1 MTRLLAAIIM
11 LTFAC
16 SAIGETLK
24 PTIPADSI
32 YQHAA
37 SFSDQHSKEFKLA
50 DRRGRPQLVAMFY
63 TSCQYVCPLIIDS
76 AKGVEHALTEKER
89 SGLAILLVSIDPARD
104 DTAALR
110 SVFDKRKLE
119 APRWTLART
128 DESSVRMLAALLGV
142 RYRALVDGEFNH
154 TSAMFLLDG
163 EGRKLASSAKLGSV
177 PDPDFLADVRA
188 ALAAHQREPE
198 SSLDAH

>member
-1 MTRLLAAIIM
+1 MIRSLAAIIM
-11 LTFAC
+11 LVFAC
-16 SAIGETLK
+16 AAIGGSVN
-24 PTIPADSI
+24 PPIPADSV

-37 SFSDQHSKEFKLA
+37 VFSDQNGKAFKLA

-89 SGLAILLVSIDPARD
+89 SGLAILLISIDPARD

-110 SVFDKRKLE
+110 SVFDKRKLD
-119 APRWTLART
+119 AQRWTLART

-154 TSAMFLLDG
+154 TSALFLLDD
-163 EGRKLASSAKLGSV
+163 EGRKLASSAKLGSI
-177 PDPDFLADVRA
+177 PDADFLADVRA
-188 ALAAHQREPE
+188 ALAAQQRPPE
-198 SSLDAH
+198 SGVDAH